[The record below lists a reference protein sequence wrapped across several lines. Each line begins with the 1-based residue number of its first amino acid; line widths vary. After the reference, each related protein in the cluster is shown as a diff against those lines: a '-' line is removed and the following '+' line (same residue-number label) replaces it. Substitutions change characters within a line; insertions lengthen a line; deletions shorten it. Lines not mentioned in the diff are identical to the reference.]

1 MKYLKYIRTLEDI
14 FAKDNFGIE
23 SEENILNYAKSN
35 LLQKLYNQEIKDNI
49 LKSYVITFANQ
60 YWSYERIEEEIDKYG
75 RIVNGLY
82 KNPLPQGNNFI
93 SREELYNLIKERKPF
108 DIILIVRN
116 EDEFIYDYEE
126 KQRYGIN
133 KLEKMLFKEL
143 GVDK

>member
-1 MKYLKYIRTLEDI
+1 MKYLKHIRTFNDI

-49 LKSYVITFANQ
+49 LKSYVIMFANQ
-60 YWSYERIEEEIDKYG
+60 YWDDTRIEEEIDKYG

-82 KNPLPQGNNFI
+82 KNPISQGNEFI
-93 SREELYNLIKERKPF
+93 SREELYYLIKEKNPF

-133 KLEKMLFKEL
+133 RLEKMLFKEL